1 MAEVSDQIQY
11 HSLADIRMRKEAIR
25 KDIEKDEVKFNK
37 LWNSLFHKP
46 VALSS
51 SASTSKRL
59 NSLLSIG
66 MGALDGTLL
75 VWKLY
80 RKFKRN

>member
-1 MAEVSDQIQY
+1 MTEVSNQIQY

-25 KDIEKDEVKFNK
+25 KDIEEDEVKVNK
-37 LWNSLFHKP
+37 LWSSLFHKP
-46 VALSS
+46 AALST

-80 RKFKRN
+80 RRFKKK